1 MMEFVRDIP
10 KKKDYCERCGRVST
24 RKNPLTKHH
33 IYKRCVFGENDDIVI
48 LCQECHR
55 ELETQVLA
63 MEMRI
68 LKQHRVAYKTLNDYF
83 INSERTKQTRLR
95 VGE

>member
-1 MMEFVRDIP
+1 MEFIRDVP

-24 RKNPLTKHH
+24 RENPLTKHH

-68 LKQHRVAYKTLNDYF
+68 LKQHKSAYKNINIRF
-83 INSERTKQTRLR
+83 INSERTKQTRLK
-95 VGE
+95 VGD

>member
-1 MMEFVRDIP
+1 MEFIRDVP

-33 IYKRCVFGENDDIVI
+33 IYKRCVFGENDDIII

-55 ELETQVLA
+55 ELELQVIA

-68 LKQHRVAYKTLNDYF
+68 LRQHKTNYKMLNKQFVGNK
-83 INSERTKQTRLR
+83 RTKQTRLK
-95 VGE
+95 GGD